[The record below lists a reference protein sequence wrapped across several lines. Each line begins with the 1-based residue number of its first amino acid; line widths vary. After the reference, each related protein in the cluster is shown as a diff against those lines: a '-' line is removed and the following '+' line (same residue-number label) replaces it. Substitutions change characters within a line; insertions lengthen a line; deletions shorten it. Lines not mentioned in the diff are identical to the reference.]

1 MPVSREEFAGKI
13 KSKYPEY
20 QDIEDEKL
28 VDRVLAKYPQ
38 YKSEIETKDI
48 SSLGASRGITAIPKE
63 IASRGDQSAIGSLAQ
78 RAAQIA
84 ELPVKGYKE
93 IIGTTEKIAKAIPG
107 KSKIAGQIAD
117 IVGMDSAIKNIG
129 IGLAGRPDFRENTES
144 IAAELIGN
152 APALVAVTS
161 ILPPINV
168 LGPGLVWRSAMMAT
182 HGGYGNLALN
192 ALHQMSDLGEIEPSE
207 ALESIEAGAKAGALI
222 EATVG
227 TLGLST
233 GILQKFRKGY
243 ESEAQR
249 FARARNVT
257 PEVIKNDEIAF
268 TQDLEKAQ
276 KTDLITAEH
285 LAANP
290 NIDPKTIIDLKV
302 ASGIPESI
310 AQQSVTQAQ
319 DTARFISNMTELA
332 AIKASQAEQL
342 AKQQQ
347 EVQKI
352 VQKAEGEVLKQE
364 IKKEIQEAIEPEIAL
379 QAKFEPVSEVTQP
392 PDAKFIGFQQD
403 VKGYPPIPLF
413 NVIKPGHPLE
423 KSTVSR
429 ETLEK
434 EGLKVPEYPQPKP
447 EILTFDEFSIKR
459 GVSSTPPSFPEYH
472 KAAGGVSKISKKKTQ
487 EILTESLAGWQ
498 NQRDLLKT
506 EYDRLIQEGLV
517 MPPSRIES
525 LEKLAKG
532 SGPSSQAAQ
541 RLLAKAKIP
550 LIGGIK
556 PSIAYDFSRIAPK
569 IVQRGVA
576 FSSKKATQFQSLGLL
591 NEKGGLTQKGEEV
604 LVEINKV
611 DAALKEGFVAETDL
625 VEIPRTS
632 FNAILK
638 NNSSGMGLNK
648 ILDEGWATDGVILFK
663 ITPKESQFSKAYAE
677 QARKFPRVPVEAVL
691 KGIQNAKDQVVRV
704 LGITKPGKIP
714 IYLLETKNKQRLLID
729 ASKFDFLKS
738 RYPKASIVVKDPTS
752 PIFFV
757 EGKTVQAVQMLVKP
771 FEKEKEII
779 SLRPEFVGG
788 AAGASKGVFEP
799 GTPRVEAE
807 IPKGV
812 KPEGI
817 PSPEEGIESIEPSMR
832 LGQMDIVKPIEMPEL
847 VKLTKELIGRVPKI
861 GGLKTSLGLFKGSSF
876 GDATIKLNP
885 KIFKDPEV
893 AAKVLAHELGHLVDY
908 LPEKTMA
915 RGNLLGR
922 LLTLQ

>member
-472 KAAGGVSKISKKKTQ
+472 KAACGVSKISKKKTQ

-498 NQRDLLKT
+498 NQRDSLKT
-506 EYDRLIQEGLV
+506 EYDRLIQEGLLI
-517 MPPSRIES
+517 PPSSIEP
-525 LEKLAKG
+525 E
-532 SGPSSQAAQ
+532 
-541 RLLAKAKIP
+541 
-550 LIGGIK
+550 
-556 PSIAYDFSRIAPK
+556 